1 MELLE
6 EEGSPGILAKDWV
19 EDADYES
26 QPVVE
31 EAFFTKGRDLQSTA
45 VNHKYTEKE
54 REVLGSYDSMDYLPP
69 HSQVGQSHVPLK
81 SSLFPC
87 QKSLIIHA
95 RCIRSGSQHSRLGWT
110 GTVG

>member
-69 HSQVGQSHVPLK
+69 HSQVGHGHEVILQLFHHNQS
-81 SSLFPC
+81 
-87 QKSLIIHA
+87 
-95 RCIRSGSQHSRLGWT
+95 
-110 GTVG
+110 

>member
-6 EEGSPGILAKDWV
+6 EEGSPGWV

-69 HSQVGQSHVPLK
+69 HSQVKVKGRSFSH
-81 SSLFPC
+81 ST
-87 QKSLIIHA
+87 IITIV
-95 RCIRSGSQHSRLGWT
+95 C
-110 GTVG
+110 